1 VASSNEKRDIAF
13 KHTLDV
19 YHVRTDRQWFE
30 EPFGTRHVVTA
41 PDVWASK
48 VPYNDSV
55 SAVSLG
61 LAFQEVNYELT
72 LDPFSDG
79 LLWVAKTSPGVW
91 PFSGPMTDWTLLE
104 TQRVKNWISPIVYG
118 NSYSYTLRQNDGTP
132 IPDGNWEFLFSE
144 GLLHLDEGYTAS
156 SMGWVTPLKLTA
168 YRYVGGYLDQ
178 LSTDRVFYT
187 YTQPTH
193 GFALGRCIIPVTWD
207 GTGLRWVPAQA
218 NTINTLAK
226 AVITNVLDTNRF
238 ELTIIGRVTHIGH
251 GLLPNEYYFLD
262 NAIPGGVVVDS
273 PAASQPILWVQD
285 ANTYIIRFE
294 RPLETEGLT
303 PDPASTDTFSAT
315 CPISCETGTWVYA
328 AGPKI
333 GDVYQVDTVDP
344 SDTLKVPAI
353 GIVINKPTT
362 TTAVV
367 QWRGMLRGS
376 FLSIGIRKV
385 CYVGLDGFT
394 TDTPVVSPNYS
405 QVVGSSVDTNEIV
418 VRPTWVS
425 PTTTVA
431 TKAEVPFIWS
441 DFSFGFIPIVNI
453 LAGTRIESVV
463 VLVDNPFNS
472 GSLTVGDSVGQGR
485 LMLAV
490 ENNLLFSDSY
500 KAEKDI
506 LYSSDTLVSVYFLG
520 VTPTQGSGTVIVYF
534 SH

>member
-1 VASSNEKRDIAF
+1 
-13 KHTLDV
+13 
-19 YHVRTDRQWFE
+19 
-30 EPFGTRHVVTA
+30 
-41 PDVWASK
+41 
-48 VPYNDSV
+48 
-55 SAVSLG
+55 
-61 LAFQEVNYELT
+61 
-72 LDPFSDG
+72 
-79 LLWVAKTSPGVW
+79 
-91 PFSGPMTDWTLLE
+91 
-104 TQRVKNWISPIVYG
+104 
-118 NSYSYTLRQNDGTP
+118 
-132 IPDGNWEFLFSE
+132 
-144 GLLHLDEGYTAS
+144 
-156 SMGWVTPLKLTA
+156 
-168 YRYVGGYLDQ
+168 
-178 LSTDRVFYT
+178 
-187 YTQPTH
+187 
-193 GFALGRCIIPVTWD
+193 
-207 GTGLRWVPAQA
+207 
-218 NTINTLAK
+218 
-226 AVITNVLDTNRF
+226 
-238 ELTIIGRVTHIGH
+238 
-251 GLLPNEYYFLD
+251 
-262 NAIPGGVVVDS
+262 
-273 PAASQPILWVQD
+273 
-285 ANTYIIRFE
+285 
-294 RPLETEGLT
+294 
-303 PDPASTDTFSAT
+303 
-315 CPISCETGTWVYA
+315 
-328 AGPKI
+328 
-333 GDVYQVDTVDP
+333 
-344 SDTLKVPAI
+344 
-353 GIVINKPTT
+353 
-362 TTAVV
+362 
-367 QWRGMLRGS
+367 MLRGS